1 MLEQRA
7 FVDAHGVTW
16 LNRPGPARGI
26 PARVIVLFSLIPGQI
41 IRLGV
46 SASWRMGVLISIGI
60 AALLFLVGL
69 IVHLL
74 WSCQQTCP
82 HCHTT
87 KLKGYK
93 RCSGCGYPCS
103 WSPPSPAAKRR
114 QSRQK

>member
-26 PARVIVLFSLIPGQI
+26 PARVIVLFSLIPGQL

-46 SASWRMGVLISIGI
+46 GASWWMGVLISVGI
-60 AALLFLVGL
+60 AALLLLVGL
-69 IVHLL
+69 IIHLL

-93 RCSGCGYPCS
+93 RCSGCGYPSS
-103 WSPPSPAAKRR
+103 WSSLSPAARRR